1 MHNYKDF
8 LSNRIQELQQRQEL
22 QQPQLSYQLLSVQ
35 QSNDDENTYLFDDM
49 LRKYNQMSLAKPS
62 SWVFW
67 VRKLPIK
74 IFL

>member
-22 QQPQLSYQLLSVQ
+22 QQQQLSYQLLSVQ

-62 SWVFW
+62 
-67 VRKLPIK
+67 P
-74 IFL
+74 